1 MKRNTHDLLESR
13 FGTSAHHFH
22 LILLAKTISWLSSD
36 AALEVNA
43 KLHGKGM
50 DTGGMK
56 KGSLKVEKS

>member
-56 KGSLKVEKS
+56 N